1 MFYLAALAYVFLLIM
16 CFSLCKI
23 SSESDKI
30 SYEQYESIMPKRN
43 LIIDHD
49 ASEEEWAQFL
59 KDVERLIMKEEDND
73 EIEDAFNQ
81 YGSILRGH
89 QDQS

>member
-1 MFYLAALAYVFLLIM
+1 MA
-16 CFSLCKI
+16 K
-23 SSESDKI
+23 K
-30 SYEQYESIMPKRN
+30 N
-43 LIIDHD
+43 LIIHHD
-49 ASEEEWAQFL
+49 ASDKEWAQFL
-59 KDVERLIMKEEDND
+59 KDVERLILKEEDND

>member
-1 MFYLAALAYVFLLIM
+1 MIYLAALAYVLLLIL
-16 CFSLCKI
+16 CASLCKI

-30 SYEQYESIMPKRN
+30 SYQQYERIMAKKN
-43 LIIDHD
+43 LIIHHD
-49 ASEEEWAQFL
+49 ASDKEWAQFL
-59 KDVERLIMKEEDND
+59 KDVERLILKEEDND

>member
-1 MFYLAALAYVFLLIM
+1 
-16 CFSLCKI
+16 
-23 SSESDKI
+23 
-30 SYEQYESIMPKRN
+30 MPKRN

-49 ASEEEWAQFL
+49 ASDEEWAQFL

-81 YGSILRGH
+81 YGSILQEHR
-89 QDQS
+89 DQS